1 MEMLVIEVCLVI
13 PVQTAC
19 CERGNSC
26 LNRVMCDFRST
37 LDVGIVEVL
46 MRISVNGPNPSEY
59 HSSLAIARLLDIGE
73 RAKRPTFMD

>member
-26 LNRVMCDFRST
+26 LNRVMCDFRLI
-37 LDVGIVEVL
+37 LDVGTVKAP
-46 MRISVNGPNPSEY
+46 MRISLNGPNPSEY
-59 HSSLAIARLLDIGE
+59 QSSLAVARWLDSGE
-73 RAKRPTFMD
+73 RAKRLTFMG